1 MRLLKTSLSNKL
13 IALMVICI
21 VVPLTISI
29 LITHHFTKR
38 MIDNQA
44 VEENI
49 LLFSEGKKN
58 ISSYLESINDA
69 SLSIYTSIGM
79 NDLLTNG
86 MANDDHKTFIFDIL
100 QKMARTVKNDEISQI
115 LLYFSGSRSSFL
127 FSQNMYYYNRSLA
140 IPPPTD
146 QVVPTYSA
154 LLIPTHSP
162 DSYRL
167 KIMQHAALPRQ
178 VFTLY
183 RPLYKIPTDK
193 SIGFLSIDVK
203 LDALRRLSAELYKK
217 DRDEFYILDRSGIV
231 VFSSDDSFIGQHLH
245 EPWIEQLNARQQVSG
260 SLEWKDTRFNGMIIY
275 SKLSKD
281 YLDWTI
287 AKRIPFHYLYDKRSN
302 LTLLNTAVMVLSLGV
317 AIIAMF
323 IVSIR
328 LTRPVKELIRSINRI
343 QAGQLDAPIPL
354 ERADEIGIL
363 AKRFRAMMN
372 TINDL
377 IVKGYK
383 LELAN
388 KTNQLKTL
396 QAQINP
402 HFINNALQSIGA
414 KAIDNDDPEV
424 YSLVS
429 SLGQMMH
436 YSMNAGESIV
446 PLSKEMDHVK
456 HYLALQRQRFDVQLT
471 IGMEIDERTAVIPIP
486 KMIVQPIVE
495 NYFKHGFH
503 PDQENA
509 TLSINASLEA
519 DSLRIEVA
527 DNGKGMPEEQL
538 DQFQATFAR
547 AQLPMTGD
555 EEKIGLFNVFFRLHL
570 YYDGQARL
578 ELKAG
583 QPRGLVVTMRIPL
596 TPPGGIEP

>member
-13 IALMVICI
+13 IALMVPCI

-29 LITHHFTKR
+29 LITHHFTKK
-38 MIDNQA
+38 MIDDQA
-44 VEENI
+44 IEENI

-58 ISSYLESINDA
+58 ISGYLEAIDNA
-69 SLSIYTSIGM
+69 SRSVYANARM
-79 NDLLTNG
+79 NALLVNG
-86 MANDDHKTFIFDIL
+86 MSNDEDKSFVFEAL
-100 QKMARTVKNDEISQI
+100 QQMVRTVKDNDISQI
-115 LLYFSGSRSSFL
+115 LLHFSGSQSSFF
-127 FSQNMYYYNRSLA
+127 FSQSMYYYDQSSPVRLPS
-140 IPPPTD
+140 D
-146 QVVPTYSA
+146 QVVPPYSA
-154 LLIPTHSP
+154 LLIPAHSP
-162 DSYRL
+162 GNYGL
-167 KIMQHAALPRQ
+167 GNKPYAALPRQ
-178 VFTLY
+178 VITLY
-183 RPLYKIPTDK
+183 RPLYNVPTNR
-193 SIGFLSIDVK
+193 STGFLSIDVN
-203 LDALRRLSAELYKK
+203 LDALRRLSAELYKE

-231 VFSSDDSFIGQHLH
+231 VFSSDDSLNGQRLH
-245 EPWIEQLNARQQVSG
+245 EPWIEQLHARTEVSG
-260 SLEWKDTRFNGMIIY
+260 SLEWKDSRFNGMIIY

-281 YLDWTI
+281 YVDWTL
-287 AKRIPFHYLYDKRSN
+287 AKRMPSRYLYNKRSD
-302 LTLLNTAVMVLSLGV
+302 LTLLNTLVMVLFLTIATV
-317 AIIAMF
+317 AML
-323 IVSIR
+323 IVSLR
-328 LTRPVKELIRSINRI
+328 LTRPVKMLIRSINQI

-377 IVKGYK
+377 IVKEYK

-388 KTNQLKTL
+388 KTNQLKML

-402 HFINNALQSIGA
+402 HFINNALQSIGS
-414 KAIDNDDPEV
+414 KAIDNGDPEV

-436 YSMNAGESIV
+436 YSMNAGESVV
-446 PLSKEMDHVK
+446 PLSKEIDYVK

-471 IGMEIDERTAVIPIP
+471 IELEIDERTAAIPIP
-486 KMIVQPIVE
+486 KMIVQPVVE

-509 TLSINASLEA
+509 TLRIRASLEEDA
-519 DSLRIEVA
+519 LRIEVA

-538 DQFQATFAR
+538 HRLQAIFAR
-547 AQLPMTGD
+547 AQLPAAGD

-570 YYDGQARL
+570 YYEGHAQLA
-578 ELKAG
+578 LKAG
-583 QPRGLVVTMRIPL
+583 RPQGLVVTMRIPL